1 VGEGKGKGRRNGK
14 EKRGRR
20 KDEKVRRENIIRRG
34 EKRKQQRQGGVKGG
48 IVGGKRIGRTRD
60 GRWGRGRAET
70 LKRFE
75 TGSRTVAHFDPS
87 VGGER
92 VTVRAL
98 ASAEDSWV
106 LVAREHPG
114 EMRRKKEER
123 KAKREGERE
132 RDRERRKSASTLLED
147 IL

>member
-1 VGEGKGKGRRNGK
+1 MLRRK
-14 EKRGRR
+14 EKRN
-20 KDEKVRRENIIRRG
+20 E
-34 EKRKQQRQGGVKGG
+34 QRQGGVKGG
-48 IVGGKRIGRTRD
+48 IVGGRRIGRTRD

-98 ASAEDSWV
+98 AAEDSWV
-106 LVAREHPG
+106 LVARE
-114 EMRRKKEER
+114 RRK
-123 KAKREGERE
+123 AAT
-132 RDRERRKSASTLLED
+132 RRKRK
-147 IL
+147 

>member
-1 VGEGKGKGRRNGK
+1 MGRKNGGEGKTR
-14 EKRGRR
+14 
-20 KDEKVRRENIIRRG
+20 EKVRRENIIRRK

-75 TGSRTVAHFDPS
+75 TGSRTVARFDPS

-114 EMRRKKEER
+114 KEER
-123 KAKREGERE
+123 KVERE
-132 RDRERRKSASTLLED
+132 RERERE
-147 IL
+147 